1 MSFGLLLFG
10 IAFLKDSVAVLA
22 NSIDVSKYV
31 DMPWYVFHLAGIVL
45 ALLLHS
51 SGTATII
58 AMTAL
63 TAGIM
68 SFDQTVIAMLGASIG
83 SSLVSVYVSL

>member
-1 MSFGLLLFG
+1 
-10 IAFLKDSVAVLA
+10 
-22 NSIDVSKYV
+22 
-31 DMPWYVFHLAGIVL
+31 MPWFVFFVGGILL

-68 SFDQTVIAMLGASIG
+68 NFDQTIIAMLGASIG
-83 SSLVSVYVSL
+83 SSLVSVYVGIG